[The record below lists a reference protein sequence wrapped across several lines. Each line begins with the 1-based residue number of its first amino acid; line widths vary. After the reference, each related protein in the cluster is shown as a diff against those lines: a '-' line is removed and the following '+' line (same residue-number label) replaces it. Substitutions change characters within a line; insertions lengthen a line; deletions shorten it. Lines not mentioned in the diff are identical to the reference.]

1 MPEPLNK
8 VLEPVSVL
16 HLDMPNDELDA
27 HLRNESYHSTFIRH
41 GSVGAVEDTGVIGP
55 IVWNMHKQR
64 LQHGTYCL
72 VLVFHLF
79 YLSFRCECR

>member
-27 HLRNESYHSTFIRH
+27 HLKHETHFIRH
-41 GSVGAVEDTGVIGP
+41 GSLGAVEDTGVIGP

-64 LQHGTYCL
+64 LHHGRKCT
-72 VLVFHLF
+72 FGI
-79 YLSFRCECR
+79 